1 MCCTKADNAMTG
13 MLFTGTQHLIG
24 CSKVF
29 FVLSSF
35 SKDVFMNKGNVIAMD
50 LASGLSQPKLLPWQP
65 SNHRRIL
72 LVLHT
77 LSSLKNLL
85 VMHTL
90 TSLKNLLVIPTFVS
104 FKNNVLCKIAY
115 ATYITQQILRIWC
128 GMDVI

>member
-1 MCCTKADNAMTG
+1 MTG
-13 MLFTGTQHLIG
+13 MLFTRTQHLIG

-72 LVLHT
+72 LV
-77 LSSLKNLL
+77 
-85 VMHTL
+85 MHTL
-90 TSLKNLLVIPTFVS
+90 TSLKNLLVIPTLAS